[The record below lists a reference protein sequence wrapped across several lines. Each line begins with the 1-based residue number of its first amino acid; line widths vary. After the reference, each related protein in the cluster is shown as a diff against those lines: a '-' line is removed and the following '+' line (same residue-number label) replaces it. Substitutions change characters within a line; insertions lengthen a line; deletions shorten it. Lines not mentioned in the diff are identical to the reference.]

1 MKPNSAEEFLKNKL
15 PKPLDE
21 FTMFSGRLAKV
32 LMEEFASLREKETEY
47 KFQCFIRSSHMSRK
61 WEKWNEEWD
70 KARTPTGEELD
81 V

>member
-32 LMEEFASLREKETEY
+32 LMEEFASLREKETAIEFLEWFNKQHHPEDRIIEWHEWYTEY
-47 KFQCFIRSSHMSRK
+47 TKHK
-61 WEKWNEEWD
+61 E
-70 KARTPTGEELD
+70 G
-81 V
+81 